1 MMCANEISALYVCV
15 HVGIAA
21 EMSDLELF
29 SSYMHILKAVL
40 TLVYMTCH

>member
-1 MMCANEISALYVCV
+1 MFAHEISAFYVCV
-15 HVGIAA
+15 HVGMAA
-21 EMSDLELF
+21 EMPDLELF

>member
-1 MMCANEISALYVCV
+1 MMFAHEISALYVCV
-15 HVGIAA
+15 RVGRAA
-21 EMSDLELF
+21 QVPDLELF